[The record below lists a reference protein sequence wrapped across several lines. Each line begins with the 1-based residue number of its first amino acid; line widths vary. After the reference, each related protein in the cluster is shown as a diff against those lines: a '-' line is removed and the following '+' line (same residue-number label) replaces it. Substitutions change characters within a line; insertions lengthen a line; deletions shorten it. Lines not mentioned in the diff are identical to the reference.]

1 MIIKN
6 KKNGTNIL
14 AYKNHGV
21 VTRVSIGSGEQVNIP
36 HLSDFSQIVNKGD
49 FEVSRGWFE
58 VVKENNSEV
67 VVEEKKSK
75 TKTETSLEKAK
86 KEVIEY
92 TSEKKKKD

>member
-1 MIIKN
+1 MVIKN
-6 KKNGTNIL
+6 KKNGSNVL

-36 HLSDFSQIVNKGD
+36 NLSDFSQIVNKGD

-58 VVKENNSEV
+58 IIKENNSV
-67 VVEEKKSK
+67 VVEEKKIN
-75 TKTETSLEKAK
+75 TETTLEKAK

-92 TSEKKKKD
+92 TSEKKKKIN